1 MKKSGLQEKL
11 WPMATVGGGGG
22 EAPAAPIPLFS
33 PADAGVDATPE
44 PGEAPP
50 GGGHHGCDDAV
61 FTAEG
66 RCAVLVTSVDIGQHI
81 LK

>member
-1 MKKSGLQEKL
+1 
-11 WPMATVGGGGG
+11 MAHGYAVGDGDGGGDDGG
-22 EAPAAPIPLFS
+22 ALAPAAPAPLFT
-33 PADAGVDATPE
+33 PADAGVDATSE

-50 GGGHHGCDDAV
+50 GGGHHGSDDAV

-66 RCAVLVTSVDIGQHI
+66 RCAVWVTSVDIGQHF